1 MRKYIHQSIIKRMK
15 HFTQNIF
22 KSGNTQQDF
31 QSDAVL
37 YVEQHL
43 SRVEQFCQE
52 QAGAPTD
59 ARPSINALHYQD
71 LLRQIKLIRERRTT
85 VKP

>member
-1 MRKYIHQSIIKRMK
+1 VQLNRLLNP
-15 HFTQNIF
+15 TDADL